1 MIKYSLQNECL
12 ENIEAFSDEQMNREM
27 AVIESV
33 LEIYDKT
40 ILMMELS
47 NSDVDIPDCSMFMES
62 TFFQEA
68 LGNDQAQTGGEG
80 DTSVNNGGRPAPAP
94 QGDQQN
100 NGQTGNVG
108 QNANN
113 NNNNAQKTPPTNAE
127 RDKYNSE
134 HQFRQMNKKGNTENM
149 FISIIAFIPRLLGFI
164 IQSIVKFFK
173 KIFNKESSENIKN
186 AGTNAANASKETLE
200 KAANA
205 SQPESGGDDQSQNIN
220 LGTFDPKTKR
230 WNMFDGQ
237 AMSNILKEIAT
248 VLGNINISEY
258 KTLQQQHANLKTASD
273 KLKGFNQIQ
282 WYDAEPFESNMAT
295 LGEQLD
301 IIKNEAE
308 KQRQN
313 IDANKQNI
321 SLQAGADAGSSKVGL
336 ATADNLRNLKD
347 LCNGLKEL
355 CRSVSNKLDTS
366 LKAFMNCDKSAKI
379 INDESS
385 VKTDDSQDQQPQ
397 AQPQQNQGQPQPP
410 QPPVNNN
417 GGGENN
423 G

>member
-1 MIKYSLQNECL
+1 
-12 ENIEAFSDEQMNREM
+12 
-27 AVIESV
+27 
-33 LEIYDKT
+33 
-40 ILMMELS
+40 
-47 NSDVDIPDCSMFMES
+47 
-62 TFFQEA
+62 
-68 LGNDQAQTGGEG
+68 
-80 DTSVNNGGRPAPAP
+80 
-94 QGDQQN
+94 
-100 NGQTGNVG
+100 
-108 QNANN
+108 
-113 NNNNAQKTPPTNAE
+113 
-127 RDKYNSE
+127 
-134 HQFRQMNKKGNTENM
+134 
-149 FISIIAFIPRLLGFI
+149 
-164 IQSIVKFFK
+164 
-173 KIFNKESSENIKN
+173 
-186 AGTNAANASKETLE
+186 
-200 KAANA
+200 
-205 SQPESGGDDQSQNIN
+205 
-220 LGTFDPKTKR
+220 
-230 WNMFDGQ
+230 
-237 AMSNILKEIAT
+237 
-248 VLGNINISEY
+248 
-258 KTLQQQHANLKTASD
+258 
-273 KLKGFNQIQ
+273 
-282 WYDAEPFESNMAT
+282 MAT

-417 GGGENN
+417 GGGENDGGEEQN
-423 G
+423 NQSNAR